1 MPNYLLILVKEY
13 ILKQRRFIVLEQ
25 IIGDSKALERAI
37 SGEELSYDDGLELM
51 NYDNLH
57 MLGGVADITRK
68 KLIGDTVTFA
78 ASYYMNYTNV
88 CAASCQMCA
97 FYRKEGADDAYTLT
111 PEQIEQRVSI
121 AKDMGAT
128 EVHIVG
134 GFHPKLPIE
143 YYEDMM
149 KTIKKNHPDLKI
161 KALTAA
167 EIFYLSKL
175 TKNSV
180 KEILSR
186 LKEAG
191 LDTMPGGGAELFHP
205 DIRGKIVR
213 GKCTG
218 QEWLDT
224 IEQAHNLGI
233 KSNATMLYGHIEKP
247 EHIVDHLIKIREL
260 QKKTEGFITLIP
272 LKFSLDNTELEQ
284 EHLVQNECS
293 SVYDLKIIALSR
305 LMLANVLN
313 NISVYWVAYGKKLA
327 QVALANGGSDLVGT
341 AFSEEIYRAAGKPTA
356 SSIEELAIMVK
367 EIGRKPAQR
376 DTYFNILRNF

>member
-25 IIGDSKALERAI
+25 LIGDSKALERAI

-68 KLIGDTVTFA
+68 KLVGDTVTFA

-149 KTIKKNHPDLKI
+149 KIIKKNHPDLKI

-213 GKCTG
+213 GKCSG

-224 IEQAHNLGI
+224 IEQAHDLGI
-233 KSNATMLYGHIEKP
+233 KSNVTMLYGHIEKP
-247 EHIVDHLIKIREL
+247 EHVVDHLIKIREL
-260 QKKTEGFITLIP
+260 QKKTGGFITLIP

-284 EHLVQNECS
+284 EHLVKNECS

-356 SSIEELAIMVK
+356 SSIDELAIMVK

>member
-1 MPNYLLILVKEY
+1 M
-13 ILKQRRFIVLEQ
+13 LEQ
-25 IIGDSKALERAI
+25 LIGDSQALGKAIA
-37 SGEELSYDDGLELM
+37 GEELSYNDGIELM

-57 MLGGVADITRK
+57 MLGAVADLTRK
-68 KLIGDTVTFA
+68 KLAGDTVTFA

-97 FYRKEGADDAYTLT
+97 FYRKDGADDAYTLT

-134 GFHPKLPIE
+134 GFHPKLPLE
-143 YYEDMM
+143 YYEEMM
-149 KTIKKNHPDLKI
+149 RIIKKNHPQLKI

-186 LKEAG
+186 LKDAG
-191 LDTMPGGGAELFHP
+191 LDSMPGGGAELFHP

-213 GKCTG
+213 GKCSG

-233 KSNATMLYGHIEKP
+233 KSNVTMLYGHIEKP
-247 EHIVDHLIKIREL
+247 EHIVDHLIKIRQL
-260 QKKTEGFITLIP
+260 QKKTGGFITLIP

-284 EHLVQNECS
+284 EHLVNHECS
-293 SVYDLKIIALSR
+293 SVYDLRVIALSR
-305 LMLANVLN
+305 LMLANTLN

-327 QVALANGGSDLVGT
+327 QVALSNGGNDLVGT

-356 SSIEELAIMVK
+356 SSVDELATMVK
-367 EIGRKPAQR
+367 EIGMIPAQR
-376 DTYFNILRNF
+376 DTYFNIIKKF